1 MTNYGI
7 YCIKNLIN
15 NKIYIGSSINLKKRI
30 TTHKWLLN
38 KNNHFNKYLQNSWNK
53 YGGINFSF
61 SIIKTLYV
69 KNEVLLRRYEE
80 YYIKNLKSL
89 YNESGFNINK
99 KTDIIYNNC
108 RPVFKFNLEGE
119 FVKKYNSIKEAF
131 EDSKDKAAGSIRD
144 CCTKRILYSN
154 NFTYRY
160 CDDFELE
167 EDIKINHITKREERY
182 SNENIYDNT
191 PKYKFNLSERDS
203 YFILC
208 YNLKGEL
215 INIFEEVKDASE
227 FFNLN
232 KTSIFNRLKEN
243 NRIINSNNLRLRAVK
258 SYIFIRVYDEEL
270 IQFKIRI
277 GIKLLHK
284 INISTNE
291 VEKIYENL
299 GRKNCAKE
307 LNVTPCVL
315 DSYIRNKKIING
327 FLYEWREY

>member
-38 KNNHFNKYLQNSWNK
+38 KNNHFNKYLQNSWDK
-53 YGGINFSF
+53 YGEINFSF
-61 SIIKTLYV
+61 TIIKTLYV
-69 KNEVLLRRYEE
+69 KNELLLRKYEE
-80 YYIKNLKSL
+80 YYIKSLKAL
-89 YNESGFNINK
+89 YNEWGFNINNR
-99 KTDIIYNNC
+99 TDIIYNNF
-108 RPVFKFNLEGE
+108 RPVFKFNLEGNLI
-119 FVKKYNSIKEAF
+119 KKYASIKDAF
-131 EDSKDKAAGSIRD
+131 EDSKDKSMGSIRD
-144 CCTKRILYSN
+144 CCTKKISYSHD
-154 NFTYRY
+154 FTYRY
-160 CDDFELE
+160 CEDFKLDE
-167 EDIKINHITKREERY
+167 EVKIQKILKREERY
-182 SNENIYDNT
+182 INENIYDNE
-191 PKYKFNLSERDS
+191 PKYNFKLSERNS

-215 INIFEEVKDASE
+215 INIFNEVKDASE
-227 FFNLN
+227 FFDLN

-243 NRIINSNNLRLRAVK
+243 NRIITSNNLRLRAVK
-258 SYIFIRVYDEEL
+258 SYIFIRMYDEDI

-284 INISTNE
+284 INILTNE

-299 GRKNCAKE
+299 GRKNCSKE